1 MSPPPAEGEYLEVG
15 FDGYEDNFSHHGAE
29 SDEEASGEAEAQGN
43 SWPDPFDAGTEV
55 SATSSRA
62 RSQLG
67 EQAMEQVMDHDQ
79 TNRQRPEPLASV
91 SVLGSSLQDS
101 LVLTLATES
110 STADMMLSQLI
121 SPLAGGPDTLDAGG
135 LGLPAPFRSPASPSS
150 VAMGPEAV
158 QVLEAAV
165 DAAGSD
171 CFCWTGTEDEHL
183 VTTLSMA
190 DKVESPE
197 PWEPLLTSTLTGIID
212 GALVSRRT
220 VEDLDRAADSLVVS
234 SASGRGSADGRDIQE
249 AVTVEGM
256 SSSRKEEELEK
267 EKRGNLLPLPP
278 EGVERARSS
287 REQRRDSRTEEEAAL
302 AAAMMAEPEA
312 TQGSLSSPE
321 ELATTLIITV
331 EEEGPC
337 HLGKRPVSSE
347 PPAAAPGS
355 AADTADAA
363 DAAANAAGAADAGTS
378 EPPASAA
385 GAADAADSQSISDA
399 KDDELKK
406 AIVKELQAKALQ
418 TLLAG
423 MELGSFEAA
432 CQDIKQEG
440 PCQLGELPVSSD
452 PAAAAPASAADTAD
466 AADAAAADAAGTS
479 EPPASAAGA
488 ADAAEGPCQL
498 GELPV
503 SSEPPAAAPGSAAD
517 TADAAD
523 AAADA
528 AGAADAGTSE
538 PPASAAGAA
547 DAELPVSS
555 EPPAA
560 APVSAA

>member
-1 MSPPPAEGEYLEVG
+1 
-15 FDGYEDNFSHHGAE
+15 
-29 SDEEASGEAEAQGN
+29 
-43 SWPDPFDAGTEV
+43 
-55 SATSSRA
+55 
-62 RSQLG
+62 
-67 EQAMEQVMDHDQ
+67 MEQVMDHDQ

-385 GAADAADSQSISDA
+385 GAADAAAAQRQTFFKYVCLFVCCLLFIWPSVSSFCFVGLLFAADWAIIKSENKNENKTNNNKNKHSNDDNHNNNNNTTNNNNNICTNNNNNKNNNNNNNNKNNNNNNNNSNNNNNNNNNDSSNNYNNNNNNSNKNKNNNNDSSSSNIKTTRRVLCAWLTFGVGSN
-399 KDDELKK
+399 
-406 AIVKELQAKALQ
+406 
-418 TLLAG
+418 LLALLVWYVFVVRCCWLLY
-423 MELGSFEAA
+423 E
-432 CQDIKQEG
+432 
-440 PCQLGELPVSSD
+440 
-452 PAAAAPASAADTAD
+452 
-466 AADAAAADAAGTS
+466 
-479 EPPASAAGA
+479 
-488 ADAAEGPCQL
+488 
-498 GELPV
+498 
-503 SSEPPAAAPGSAAD
+503 
-517 TADAAD
+517 
-523 AAADA
+523 
-528 AGAADAGTSE
+528 
-538 PPASAAGAA
+538 
-547 DAELPVSS
+547 
-555 EPPAA
+555 
-560 APVSAA
+560 